1 MQIDGVTGEAQQRAN
16 ETAAKVDKLSE
27 RLSNLQKN
35 VLKNEF
41 DAREIQAQSEI
52 VREAANNA
60 HESAIKVKISKCGHF
75 YKIQN
80 LIRLFFICHN
90 MFS

>member
-1 MQIDGVTGEAQQRAN
+1 MKFICNLFAMQIDGVTGEAQQKAN
-16 ETAAKVDKLSE
+16 ETAAKVDELSE
-27 RLSNLQKN
+27 RLNNLQKN

-60 HESAIKVKISKCGHF
+60 HESAIKVTESK
-75 YKIQN
+75 
-80 LIRLFFICHN
+80 
-90 MFS
+90 